1 MFAVLRG
8 QDAHGTA
15 TAQAL
20 LGGITLYLTKASD
33 NESTEDFRQY
43 SKPSSITKSVDFKVT
58 WEEEKMVDKET
69 RSDSAQSTAMNFGTR
84 AFVNHGHRFL

>member
-8 QDAHGTA
+8 QDAQRTA

-43 SKPSSITKSVDFKVT
+43 SKPSSITKSVDFKVAC
-58 WEEEKMVDKET
+58 EEEELVDKET
-69 RSDSAQSTAMNFGTR
+69 WSDRAQLTAMGFRTR
-84 AFVNHGHRFL
+84 AFINHGHSFL